1 MVSDSSNRNLW
12 LIILA
17 LIALIGIGLNEAG
30 YLEPIEGLIL
40 RLISPLQARLA
51 AIVETSGGLF
61 KTARDLNELRQ
72 LNERLEEDYAE
83 LLIEN
88 VALKEVAQENI
99 ELRALLSFREKNPG
113 FQFVGGEVKVPV
125 IGRDPSNFLRYL
137 IIDAGQAQGVEK
149 GMPVVVPRGLVGRVQ
164 SVGSNWAKVLI
175 ITDPRSS
182 VSALIQSSRATG
194 QVQGLVSG
202 DMAMKYISQEKVVN
216 EGEIVLTSGLGGNL
230 PKGLVIG
237 QIIDIKQ
244 RDSDLFQQAI
254 VHPTVDFDN
263 LEKVLVITSFEP
275 VDVTKENKDVEQE
288 IEQP

>member
-1 MVSDSSNRNLW
+1 
-12 LIILA
+12 
-17 LIALIGIGLNEAG
+17 
-30 YLEPIEGLIL
+30 
-40 RLISPLQARLA
+40 
-51 AIVETSGGLF
+51 
-61 KTARDLNELRQ
+61 
-72 LNERLEEDYAE
+72 
-83 LLIEN
+83 
-88 VALKEVAQENI
+88 
-99 ELRALLSFREKNPG
+99 
-113 FQFVGGEVKVPV
+113 
-125 IGRDPSNFLRYL
+125 
-137 IIDAGQAQGVEK
+137 
-149 GMPVVVPRGLVGRVQ
+149 
-164 SVGSNWAKVLI
+164 LI